1 MHKQRGD
8 ISIYPWWRGDPDK
21 LRIFFFFFFFLSCL
35 SVHWSSK
42 CSQVENFV
50 LFFRMNDGDIGL
62 GDPLPRCLA
71 INSLNVAA
79 ILCHC

>member
-1 MHKQRGD
+1 MCTNKGVTSVFTHGGEGIQ
-8 ISIYPWWRGDPDK
+8 IS
-21 LRIFFFFFFFLSCL
+21 LEFFFFFFLLCL

-50 LFFRMNDGDIGL
+50 LFFRMNHGDIGL
-62 GDPLPRCLA
+62 GDPLPHCLA